1 MLTPAGSLALYL
13 QCGYFPPA
21 PCAQPAPGRH
31 ISCCLLGARCW
42 SKHDP
47 LGHPQPP
54 RPRSSTTSLL
64 ASLLTDQP
72 LMLLLWPAALACRAV
87 ALGRDPSHAATF
99 PARICWRSCPSVL
112 LVCSRETRDVGVLQG
127 SQLPPR
133 SALCNLSCPG
143 EAPCHGFYPSSLR
156 CKARP
161 GKSAQHFPRAHPSS
175 TTGTGSASFSPF
187 YHPRPPKKT
196 TPSTSVLPRRGWQT
210 GKARAV
216 ITGAHRSSLDSGH
229 SSLGHAAG

>member
-1 MLTPAGSLALYL
+1 MCLH
-13 QCGYFPPA
+13 
-21 PCAQPAPGRH
+21 QP
-31 ISCCLLGARCW
+31 GAWLCTFNV
-42 SKHDP
+42 DI
-47 LGHPQPP
+47 
-54 RPRSSTTSLL
+54 SLL
-64 ASLLTDQP
+64 HPAHSQPQAGTSPAACLELAAGANTIPLFIPSHPDLTSPLPPCWLLS

-99 PARICWRSCPSVL
+99 PACICWRSCPSVL
-112 LVCSRETRDVGVLQG
+112 LVCSRETRDVGVLPG

-161 GKSAQHFPRAHPSS
+161 GKSAQHFPGVHPSS

-187 YHPRPPKKT
+187 YHPQPPKKT
-196 TPSTSVLPRRGWQT
+196 TPPNSVLPRRGWQK

-229 SSLGHAAG
+229 SSLGHAAA